1 MRTCKLFWR
10 GAARFAVFL
19 VLTFV
24 LMVLAAS
31 NTLGQPLQVSQSAG
45 RVAPFRLVGF
55 KDVVGIGFN
64 ERIGVA
70 ALIVDG
76 GRSLTVIDERGVK
89 NYSLNAA
96 FLAGIKKADV
106 LVGAGKVFVLAEGKI
121 YSVGLD
127 GSNFSLIFE
136 DEKVSVVKVFRDYIY
151 VGLGARG
158 YILDYNGSIVSKVP
172 PYLLVLDSWERV
184 LALDREFLTFC
195 VLSDDGKWVDTGL
208 TLKDYVAYVKDFG
221 DEVFAETGGGSLYLL
236 NFGSRSKTFLHNGS
250 ANEYVVNVE
259 AVDGKYYVFYS
270 NGRVLVV
277 AGGVERA
284 VELGFRVSR
293 VSRCGDVF
301 YVIGTAGELYVVSRD
316 LKPEFQSPV
325 YVFDEDVGAVI
336 PYASM
341 REEHAMLV
349 LLLGERGARV
359 AWLGYRDYSIGGNV
373 VLRSEALYV
382 TDSFDV
388 SVWVNPPRKAVFE
401 VWVYDA
407 SLSELVAKFS
417 GITSES
423 GRGRLSVK
431 LNISGV
437 FRVFAYLP
445 PDGYFLSKVVDLGE
459 VELRPIPLKCT
470 VSVDRGSVFE
480 GEVVKVSLTIMDAL
494 SNEDVTDKLI
504 GLDVVKLIYGSEEE
518 ATSLDVN
525 SRVIELPAMRPG
537 KYFVRLVSNA
547 TEIYGECLSEPV
559 TVEVKAWFINAQV
572 LAIFAVVGVG
582 GVAGLAFIY
591 YRYKSNVWVAIY
603 KNVRKGVDDE
613 GLVTRFRE
621 VLPVESIRKAYQIS
635 RDLIRVSEESKR
647 INEALKAKGPLSE
660 LEKST
665 AYIARS
671 ADEAYKVYRK
681 GELEQAM
688 EAARLA
694 SEKLNSFSGL
704 LSAVV
709 DERLKNVK
717 RRIEELES
725 YIERLEELRAR
736 GAVSEKVYSSLRDEY
751 SSRLERERRLYEY
764 YMGLKK
770 MVEEGSSVGEAA

>member
-1 MRTCKLFWR
+1 MCTCKLFWK
-10 GAARFAVFL
+10 GVARFAVFL
-19 VLTFV
+19 VLAFV
-24 LMVLAAS
+24 LIVLAAS
-31 NTLGQPLQVSQSAG
+31 SVLGQPPQVSQSAG

-55 KDVVGIGFN
+55 KDVVGIEFN

-76 GRSLTVIDERGVK
+76 GRSLTVIDERGVR
-89 NYSLNAA
+89 NYSLNSV
-96 FLAGIKKADV
+96 FLVGIKKADV
-106 LVGAGKVFVLAEGKI
+106 WVGAGKVFVLTEGKI
-121 YSVGLD
+121 YSISLD
-127 GSNFSLIFE
+127 GGNVSLIFE
-136 DEKVSVVKVFRDYIY
+136 DEKVSMVKVFRDYIY

-208 TLKDYVAYVKDFG
+208 TLKDYIAYVKDFG

-236 NFGSRSKTFLHNGS
+236 NLGSRSKTFLHNGS

-301 YVIGTAGELYVVSRD
+301 YVIGTAGELRVVSRD

-341 REEHAMLV
+341 REVHAMLV
-349 LLLGERGARV
+349 LLLGEGGARV
-359 AWLGYRDYSIGGNV
+359 AWLGYRDYSVGGNV
-373 VLRSEALYV
+373 KLRSEALYV

-407 SLSELVAKFS
+407 SSSELVAKFS

-437 FRVFAYLP
+437 FQVFAYLP

-470 VSVDRGSVFE
+470 VSVDRESVFE
-480 GEVVKVSLTIMDAL
+480 GEVVKVSLSITDAL
-494 SNEDVTDKLI
+494 SNEDVTEKLI
-504 GLDVVKLIYGSEEE
+504 GLDVVKLIYGSEKEV
-518 ATSLDVN
+518 TSLDVN

-559 TVEVKAWFINAQV
+559 TVEVKAWFISAQV

-613 GLVTRFRE
+613 GLIARFRE
-621 VLPVESIRKAYQIS
+621 VLPIESIRKAYQIS

-671 ADEAYKVYRK
+671 VDEAYKVYRK
-681 GELEQAM
+681 GELERAM

-725 YIERLEELRAR
+725 YLERLEELRAR
-736 GAVSEKVYSSLRDEY
+736 GVVSEKAYMALRDEY
-751 SSRLERERRLYEY
+751 SSRLEIERRLYEY
-764 YMGLKK
+764 YMGLKR